1 MRRIS
6 SMAEMSSACRKVI
19 ASGKTLALVPTMGF
33 LHEGHLSLALMA
45 RKKADVVAVSLFVN
59 PTQFGPG
66 EDFRSYP
73 QNTRAD
79 LAALRKLDVDL
90 VFTPDRSAIYPK
102 NFQTYVTVELLTKT
116 LEGKARPD
124 HFLGVT
130 TIVAKLFN
138 ICRPDIAVFGQK
150 DYQQAEVLRKMSV
163 DLGYPIKIVIGPTLR
178 ESDGLAMSSRNSYFT
193 PSQRREAV
201 CLYRGLQAARK
212 EFRSGKR
219 SVAELKRIVRTQARK
234 ICRARALDFD
244 YVALTDRHT
253 LTPLKKAHKGA
264 VLSVAAQVH
273 GVRLIDN
280 IIL

>member
-6 SMAEMSSACRKVI
+6 SMAGMSSACRKVI
-19 ASGKTLALVPTMGF
+19 ASGKTLALVPTMGY
-33 LHEGHLSLALMA
+33 LHEGHLSLVRIAQ
-45 RKKADVVAVSLFVN
+45 KKADVVVVSIFVN

-66 EDFRSYP
+66 EDFESYP

-79 LAALRKLDVDL
+79 LAALREFDIDF
-90 VFTPDRSAIYPK
+90 VFTPDRRAIYPE
-102 NFQTYVTVELLTKT
+102 NFQTYVNVALLTRT
-116 LEGKARPD
+116 LEGKTRPD
-124 HFLGVT
+124 HFRGVA
-130 TIVAKLFN
+130 TIVTKLFN
-138 ICRPDIAVFGQK
+138 ICRPDFAVFGQK
-150 DYQQAEVLRKMSV
+150 DYQQAEVLRKMSE

-212 EFRSGKR
+212 EFRSGNR
-219 SVAELKRIVRTQARK
+219 SASELKRIVRTRARK
-234 ICRARALDFD
+234 ICRGRALDFD

-253 LTPLKKAHKGA
+253 LTPLKKAQKGA
-264 VLSVAAQVH
+264 VLSVAARVH

>member
-1 MRRIS
+1 
-6 SMAEMSSACRKVI
+6 MAGMSSACRKVI
-19 ASGKTLALVPTMGF
+19 ASGKTLALVPTMGY
-33 LHEGHLSLALMA
+33 LHEGHLSLVRIAQ
-45 RKKADVVAVSLFVN
+45 KKADVVVVSIFVN

-66 EDFRSYP
+66 EDFESYP

-79 LAALRKLDVDL
+79 LAALREFDIDF
-90 VFTPDRSAIYPK
+90 VFTPDRRAIYPE
-102 NFQTYVTVELLTKT
+102 NFQTYVNVALLTRT
-116 LEGKARPD
+116 LEGKTRPD
-124 HFLGVT
+124 HFRGVA
-130 TIVAKLFN
+130 TIVTKLFN
-138 ICRPDIAVFGQK
+138 ICRPDFAVFGQK
-150 DYQQAEVLRKMSV
+150 DYQQAEVLRKMSE

-212 EFRSGKR
+212 EFRSGNR
-219 SVAELKRIVRTQARK
+219 SASELKRIVRTRARK
-234 ICRARALDFD
+234 ICRGRALDFD

-253 LTPLKKAHKGA
+253 LTPLKKAQKGA
-264 VLSVAAQVH
+264 VLSVAARVH